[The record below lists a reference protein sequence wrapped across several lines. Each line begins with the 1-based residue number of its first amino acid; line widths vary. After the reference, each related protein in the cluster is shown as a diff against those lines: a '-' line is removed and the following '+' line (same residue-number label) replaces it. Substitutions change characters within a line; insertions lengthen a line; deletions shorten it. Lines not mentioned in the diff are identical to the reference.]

1 MAEQDTSQ
9 ERSEE
14 PSEKRLRESRD
25 KGEVAR
31 SRELNTVVMLL
42 VATVA
47 MVLMG
52 GNVGSDILTLMRE
65 DFTIDRATALS
76 DTTPVLYLSRSLL
89 AALDALAPVFVLM
102 VVGSVIGPLLMGG
115 SGFSLQALEP
125 KLSKLSPLAGFKRM
139 FGLNAL
145 IELVKALA
153 KFMLLALV
161 AWWLFNSLAARYLQ
175 LGQQPVETAIISGA
189 WLMVLVFGTLSAT
202 LIVVVLIDVPYQ
214 KWDHKRKQR
223 MTKQEVKEES
233 KETNGNPE
241 VRGKI
246 RRLQQEAA
254 NREMLVSVKTS
265 DVIIVNPT
273 HYSVALKY
281 NKESSAAPTVV
292 ASGIDHMAL
301 RIREIARSHDVPV
314 YRAPMLARLLYRKV
328 KPGEE
333 VPTELYVAVAQVL
346 AYIFQLQEY
355 RSSGGRM
362 PVRPEQLTIPANLS
376 KEG

>member
-47 MVLMG
+47 MAVLG
-52 GNVGSDILTLMRE
+52 GSVATDILTLMRA
-65 DFTIDRATALS
+65 DFNIDRATLLN
-76 DTTPVLYLSRSLL
+76 DTTPLRHLSHNLM
-89 AALDALAPVFVLM
+89 AALDALAPIFVLM
-102 VVGSVIGPLLMGG
+102 VVGSIVGPLLMGG
-115 SGFSLQALEP
+115 SGFTLKGLEP
-125 KLSKLSPLAGFKRM
+125 KFSKLNPLSGFKRM

-145 IELVKALA
+145 IELVKAMA
-153 KFMLLALV
+153 KFLLLGLV
-161 AWWLFNSLAARYLQ
+161 AWWLFHTLAERYLQ
-175 LGQQPVETAIISGA
+175 LGQKPVESAIISGT
-189 WLMVLVFGTLSAT
+189 WLMVLVFGTLSVA

-281 NKESSAAPTVV
+281 NQSSSGAPTVV

-301 RIREIARSHDVPV
+301 RIREIAREHEVPMF
-314 YRAPMLARLLYRKV
+314 RAPLLARLLYRKV
-328 KPGEE
+328 QPGEE

-355 RSSGGRM
+355 RSSGGSQ
-362 PVRPEQLTIPANLS
+362 PVRPEQLSIPTNL
-376 KEG
+376 GDGG

>member
-42 VATVA
+42 VATIA
-47 MVLMG
+47 MALMG
-52 GNVGSDILTLMRE
+52 GSVGSDILTLMRT
-65 DFTIDRATALS
+65 DFTIDRATLLS
-76 DTTPVLYLSRSLL
+76 EATPVLYLTRNLL

-102 VVGSVIGPLLMGG
+102 VVGSIVGPLLMGG
-115 SGFSLQALEP
+115 TGFTLKGLEP
-125 KLSKLSPLAGFKRM
+125 KLSKLNPLSGLKRM

-145 IELVKALA
+145 IELVKAMA
-153 KFMLLALV
+153 KFLLLALV
-161 AWWLFNSLAARYLQ
+161 AWWLFDSLAARYLQ

-189 WLMVLVFGTLSAT
+189 WLMVLVFGTLSAA

-223 MTKQEVKEES
+223 MTKQEVKEEA

-281 NKESSAAPTVV
+281 NKSSAGAPTVV

-301 RIREIARSHDVPV
+301 RIREIARAHEVPV
-314 YRAPMLARLLYRKV
+314 YRAPLLARLLYRKV
-328 KPGEE
+328 QPGEE

-355 RSSGGRM
+355 RSSGGSM
-362 PVRPEQLTIPANLS
+362 PVRPEALSIPANLS
-376 KEG
+376 DDG